1 MAEKTKVYSSK
12 LKHGGFFTFKDYYL
26 FCYDWLENEVGLN
39 IAEKGY
45 TEKVKGEAREVE
57 VKWECERKLTD
68 YFKME
73 MKVKIKA
80 DPLKKA
86 VITKD
91 GVKKDTNEGVVEMEV
106 SGTLVRDYDGKFESS
121 AFNKFLRGV
130 YERWVIPSR
139 IDEFEDKVA
148 GDCDTFLGQAK
159 AFLDLEGK
167 K

>member
-68 YFKME
+68 YFN
-73 MKVKIKA
+73 
-80 DPLKKA
+80 
-86 VITKD
+86 
-91 GVKKDTNEGVVEMEV
+91 GNE
-106 SGTLVRDYDGKFESS
+106 S
-121 AFNKFLRGV
+121 
-130 YERWVIPSR
+130 
-139 IDEFEDKVA
+139 
-148 GDCDTFLGQAK
+148 
-159 AFLDLEGK
+159 
-167 K
+167 

>member
-1 MAEKTKVYSSK
+1 
-12 LKHGGFFTFKDYYL
+12 
-26 FCYDWLENEVGLN
+26 
-39 IAEKGY
+39 
-45 TEKVKGEAREVE
+45 
-57 VKWECERKLTD
+57 
-68 YFKME
+68 ME